1 MRGEV
6 DGDVCGDDE
15 VRKGNYRMKKDDW
28 VILVVLLIVSVAA
41 PFVVSEAFKLGA
53 HHPLIT
59 TLISPDATI
68 GYMGTAISGLASV
81 GVAMTALRISNKANK
96 LNEQVLEQNEKI
108 CTDTSEKAVQPHMS
122 LCIIP
127 ACQYV
132 SGFPFAAFD
141 SRKPESE
148 GDGAVH
154 YFEYSPYEC
163 SVIIHNDDI
172 NIYWGVHELIKQFKS
187 TLFETKKEGN
197 ITCVTVPYKQ
207 DVYAHIEISNIGCG
221 PAIATQIRIQRTD
234 NPDAEKSIIPH
245 DFRANVDK
253 AHIHLYFS
261 KETSKDFEYEVVV
274 TYQNLHGKKYQQIYP
289 ISKTGIIV
297 SAERVTLSDIEQ

>member
-1 MRGEV
+1 MRKNG
-6 DGDVCGDDE
+6 
-15 VRKGNYRMKKDDW
+15 KI
-28 VILVVLLIVSVAA
+28 ILVALLVVSAAA
-41 PFVVSEAFKLGA
+41 PFVVSEAFKWGV
-53 HHPLIT
+53 HYPLIT

-68 GYMGTAISGLASV
+68 GYIGTAISGLASV
-81 GVAMTALRISNKANK
+81 WVAVTALRISNKANE
-96 LNEQVLEQNEKI
+96 LNEQVLKQNEMI

-127 ACQYV
+127 ARQYQ

-148 GDGAVH
+148 DDGGVH
-154 YFEYSPYEC
+154 FSEYSPYEC

-172 NIYWGVHELIKQFKS
+172 EIYWGVHKLIKQYKT

-197 ITCVTVPYKQ
+197 ITYTSFHYKQ

-221 PAIATQIRIQRTD
+221 PAIATQIRIQRKD
-234 NPDAEKSIIPH
+234 NPDAVKCLAPL

-261 KETSKDFEYEVVV
+261 KETSEDFEYEVVV
-274 TYQNLHGKKYQQIYP
+274 TYQNLHGKEYQQIYP
-289 ISKTGIIV
+289 ISKRGIIV
-297 SAERVTLSDIEQ
+297 CAERVTLSDINQ